1 MTQETRA
8 EQFVPEVIAKT
19 ERESRFLSVAE
30 SLPIVRAAM
39 GRKKAS
45 ARRKGNS
52 YGKEKR
58 EDVEIH

>member
-8 EQFVPEVIAKT
+8 EAFVPELIAKT

-39 GRKKAS
+39 GRKKSS
-45 ARRKGNS
+45 ARITGNS
-52 YGKEKR
+52 YGKENS